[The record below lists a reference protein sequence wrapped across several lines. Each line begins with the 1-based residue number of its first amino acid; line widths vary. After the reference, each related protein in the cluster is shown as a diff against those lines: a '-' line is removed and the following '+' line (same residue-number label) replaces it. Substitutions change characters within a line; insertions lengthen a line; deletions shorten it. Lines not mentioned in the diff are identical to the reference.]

1 MDTIS
6 EERIDKRV
14 VKHDKNRVVKKRL
27 NFDKV
32 PAVFHS
38 FKQSSLIWL
47 FQVKLESNVKPRYLV
62 EQTCLISASSILI
75 LNDWLGLSLLE
86 WKRRKLVFKTL
97 SANRLH
103 FIHSATDFSSW
114 FRFASRW
121 LRFLLQI
128 KRLLSSANR
137 WNVSKL
143 EVLSK
148 SFTYNKKK
156 RGPRIHR
163 CGTPQVTV
171 KESELW
177 SLKCYYDQIWEF
189 VFDYIFR
196 KCM

>member
-1 MDTIS
+1 MI
-6 EERIDKRV
+6 RIWLSTKC
-14 VKHDKNRVVKKRL
+14 L
-27 NFDKV
+27 TFDKI
-32 PAVFHS
+32 PTVFDS
-38 FKQSSLIWL
+38 FKQSLLIWL
-47 FQVKLESNVKPRYLV
+47 FQVKLESDIKLSYLV
-62 EQTCLISASSILI
+62 EPTCLISASSILI
-75 LNDWLGLSLLE
+75 LNDWLGISVLE
-86 WKRRKLVFKTL
+86 WKRIKLFLEIL

-121 LRFLLQI
+121 LRFLLEI

-143 EVLSK
+143 QVLGK

-156 RGPRIHR
+156 RGPRIDH

-177 SLKCYYDQIWEF
+177 PLTFTNCSLWDK
-189 VFDYIFR
+189 
-196 KCM
+196 